1 MLTFSAIAEFVNIIF
16 IYDIIRIM
24 SLVEEILR
32 ELWDTS
38 LSYKGVKVNLFG
50 IPKFKS
56 YSYGSTRSTLS
67 RLHKKGIINMGDKG
81 WCLSP
86 AGKRYMKKK
95 EDSLHHFEHNFT
107 KESPKN
113 LIVMFDIPETK
124 KAEREWFRWHLKKF
138 NYVMIQKSVWVGPSP
153 LPKEFMDYIL
163 KIKLKKSIKTFK
175 LTRSY
180 NISM

>member
-1 MLTFSAIAEFVNIIF
+1 MLTYSAIAEFVNIVF
-16 IYDIIRIM
+16 LYDIIHIM

-32 ELWDTS
+32 ELWNTS

-50 IPKFKS
+50 IPKLKS

-81 WCLSP
+81 WCLTS
-86 AGKRYMKKK
+86 AGKKYMKKK
-95 EDSLHHFEHNFT
+95 EDSLHQFEHNFT
-107 KESPKN
+107 KETPKN
-113 LIVMFDIPETK
+113 LIVMFDIPETR

-153 LPKEFMDYIL
+153 LPKEFMDYVS
-163 KIKLKKSIKTFK
+163 KIKLKGAIKTFK
-175 LTRSY
+175 LARSY
-180 NISM
+180 NISK